1 MGNHLRFDLVDQV
14 VGNTCHDENGCTC
27 EPYAF
32 HTCQLTK
39 QCRYENDDAK
49 EACITP
55 VKAVS
60 HFRDELRSRTT
71 RTDTRNKST
80 MLLQVLRDLDRI
92 ELDQRIEEYE
102 SEDADEVCNIVE
114 RAATEVAEPF
124 YDDVVTVRE
133 EECHDR

>member
-1 MGNHLRFDLVDQV
+1 MGELDRVLGGGAVKGSLVL
-14 VGNTCHDENGCTC
+14 VGGA
-27 EPYAF
+27 PG
-32 HTCQLTK
+32 
-39 QCRYENDDAK
+39 
-49 EACITP
+49 IG
-55 VKAVS
+55 
-60 HFRDELRSRTT
+60 
-71 RTDTRNKST
+71 KST
-80 MLLQVLRDLDRI
+80 ILLQVLRDLDRI